1 MRGAGRAGRNFRM
14 RWLFSLVLFSVQ
26 RMYLYEYEKKV
37 NEKQRQRLYFSSL
50 RRCR

>member
-26 RMYLYEYEKKV
+26 RMYLYEYEKKR
-37 NEKQRQRLYFSSL
+37 KRKTTTTFIFFLLASM
-50 RRCR
+50 